1 MQIGFIPNNTLL
13 FSGKVRS
20 AERKTEVDLSPANY
34 KVIKDNTGGRIMI
47 IPEMNIL
54 VESDIFHGVPA
65 EYNSIILGADTAGF
79 RIQTDGE
86 TMTLSPGVTVEIRD
100 YSVEIDMNNV
110 TPADDNTS
118 SLYID
123 VKYTMVT
130 AKPDTGTPDI
140 GTPDIDTPDI
150 GTPDIDTGTPGIDT
164 DTSGIDTGTPG
175 EETGIYSVKG
185 DVFKLLEEEN

>member
-34 KVIKDNTGGRIMI
+34 KVIKDNTGGRMMI

-65 EYNSIILGADTAGF
+65 EYSSIILGADTVGF

-86 TMTLSPGVTVEIRD
+86 TMTLAPGVTVEIRD

-110 TPADDNTS
+110 TPDDNNGS

-123 VKYTMVT
+123 VKYNMVT

-150 GTPDIDTGTPGIDT
+150 DTPDIDTGTPD
-164 DTSGIDTGTPG
+164 IDTGTPG